1 MRTLNTI
8 AFLII
13 IITNIGFSKTITV
26 NNLAEENLEL
36 FQFKDLAKAYK
47 NSQSKDTILFIG
59 SNNINDDKNMYCAAT
74 EPLYISKDL
83 IFVGPGFLPQNKS
96 KQVARLGGVL
106 LGSGS
111 SGSQFLGLVIDKISF
126 ITTQNI
132 FDYKFDGCYI
142 KEIDFTGIG
151 KSKIGDMLFLKCF
164 VSGKINFAKLGM
176 QITGVVFRNN
186 ILHNVSFE
194 NSGKNAKQVY
204 LLNNN
209 FLSGTPFLKFENA
222 IIANNLFYKIDLK
235 GATTSTFNNNITFNC
250 KDGGLIPYGNNE
262 GKNNLC
268 DLNPQIE
275 KLEEF
280 NSSSIEEICNFN
292 WSMKEN
298 SPGTKAGTD
307 FTDIGI
313 VGGIFPAYEFYTNKI
328 FSGEPKLKK

>member
-1 MRTLNTI
+1 MKSLNI
-8 AFLII
+8 LFFLILI
-13 IITNIGFSKTITV
+13 LTSSVRSKTITV
-26 NNLAEENLEL
+26 NNLSEENIDQN
-36 FQFKDLAKAYK
+36 QFKDLAKAYK
-47 NSQSKDTILFIG
+47 FAQPKDTLLFVG
-59 SNNINDDKNMYCAAT
+59 NGDLNGEKNLYCSAG

-83 IFVGPGFLPQNKS
+83 IFVGPGFLPQSENK
-96 KQVARLGGVL
+96 KVARLGGIL

-126 ITTQNI
+126 ITTQNL

-142 KEIDFTGIG
+142 KEIDFSGIG
-151 KSKIGDMLFLKCF
+151 KSKIGDILIYRCF
-164 VSGKINFAKLGM
+164 ISGKINFAKLGI
-176 QITGVVFRNN
+176 QITGLIFRNN
-186 ILHNVSFE
+186 ILFNIVFE

-209 FLSGTPFLKFENA
+209 IIYGIPFVKFENA
-222 IIANNLFYKIDLK
+222 IIANNLFFKVDLK
-235 GATTSTFNNNITFNC
+235 GATTSTFNNNITFEC

-280 NSSSIEEICNFN
+280 NGNQITEICTFN

-298 SPGTKAGTD
+298 SPALKAGTD
-307 FTDIGI
+307 FTDMGI
-313 VGGIFPAYEFYTNKI
+313 VGGIFPAYEIFSNKI

>member
-1 MRTLNTI
+1 MKFKFISLL
-8 AFLII
+8 FF
-13 IITNIGFSKTITV
+13 ITSWAFSKTIIV

-47 NSQSKDTILFIG
+47 NSQAKDTILFIG
-59 SNNINDDKNMYCAAT
+59 SNNIYDDKNMYCAPA

-83 IFVGPGFLPQNKS
+83 IFVGPGFLPQNNN

-142 KEIDFTGIG
+142 KEIDFVGIG
-151 KSKIGDMLFLKCF
+151 KSKIGDILFIKCF

-176 QITGVVFRNN
+176 QITGVVFRNS

-209 FLSGTPFLKFENA
+209 IISGIPFVKFENA
-222 IIANNLFYKIDLK
+222 IIANNLFYKVDFK

-250 KDGGLIPYGNNE
+250 KDGGLIPYGNNL

-280 NSSSIEEICNFN
+280 NGNSILEICSFN

-298 SPGTKAGTD
+298 SPATKAGTD

-313 VGGIFPAYEFYTNKI
+313 TGGIFPAYEFYTNKI

>member
-1 MRTLNTI
+1 MKLNLL
-8 AFLII
+8 FL
-13 IITNIGFSKTITV
+13 FLSFSFAVVSKTITV
-26 NNLAEENLEL
+26 NNQASENAEQN
-36 FQFKDLAKAYK
+36 QFKDLAKAYK
-47 NSQSKDTILFIG
+47 IAQPKDTLLFIG
-59 SNNINDDKNMYCAAT
+59 SSELNEIKNLYCEPS
-74 EPLYISKDL
+74 EPLYISKEL
-83 IFVGPGFLPQNKS
+83 IFVGPGFLPQNNS
-96 KQVARLGGVL
+96 KQVARFGGIL

-111 SGSQFLGLVIDKISF
+111 SGSQFLGLVIDKVSF

-132 FDYKFDGCYI
+132 FDYKFDGCFI
-142 KEIDFTGIG
+142 KEIDFSGIG